1 LLKMGELQ
9 IGSAKLTVKDYHCA
23 SKDNVYIRKD
33 AIKLWLYINLSNR
46 CNAHCPFCVN
56 ASVNT
61 VCTEI
66 SIAKLRHTLE
76 RIKDVVSGVSI
87 TGGEPMLFPDLV
99 DEAAAVVTDVLGPDT
114 QLELVTNGTR
124 LPEVS
129 FLQTESRFSSIHIS
143 RHCIQDADNAA
154 LMCTTAPTWNQIKKF
169 ISELKDPAKVVLNCV
184 LQKGGVDSSEAARS
198 YLELAAWAGVKN
210 VSFVGMFQANQYC
223 RDHYVS
229 PPILNFRQDPGFA
242 IWNQY
247 HDYTFCSCSSGDYL
261 SEHGYIRFYYRCPG
275 VDQADYV
282 RQLVYDYNDQL
293 LAGFGGSIIEIGD

>member
-1 LLKMGELQ
+1 MKTLE
-9 IGSAKLTVKDYHCA
+9 IGSSNLMVKDYHCA
-23 SKDNVYIRKD
+23 GLDGEYIPKDKL
-33 AIKLWLYINLSNR
+33 KLWLYINLTNR

-56 ASVNT
+56 TSVNT
-61 VCTEI
+61 VCKEI
-66 SIAKLRHTLE
+66 SIAKLRHTLKK
-76 RIKDVVSGVSI
+76 IKDAVNGVSI

-99 DEAAAVVTDVLGPDT
+99 DEAATVVTDVLGADT

-124 LPEVS
+124 LQKLS
-129 FLQTESRFSSIHIS
+129 ALQTESRFSSIHIS
-143 RHCIQDADNAA
+143 RHCIHDADHTA
-154 LMCTTAPTWNQIKKF
+154 LMCASAPTWNQIKKYV
-169 ISELKDPAKVVLNCV
+169 SEQKDPAKVVLNCV
-184 LQKGGVDSSEAARS
+184 LQKGGVDSPEAARS

-229 PPILNFRQDPGFA
+229 PQILTFRQDFRFT

-275 VDQADYV
+275 VDRASYV
-282 RQLVYDYNDQL
+282 RQLVYEYNDQL
-293 LAGFGGSIIEIGD
+293 LAGFGGPIIEIGD